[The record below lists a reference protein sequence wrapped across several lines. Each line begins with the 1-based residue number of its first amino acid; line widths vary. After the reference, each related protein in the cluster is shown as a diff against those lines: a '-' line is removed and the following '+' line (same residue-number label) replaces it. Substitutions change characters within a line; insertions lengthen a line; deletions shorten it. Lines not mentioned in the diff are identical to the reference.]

1 MKDNFSKQSETY
13 AKFRPTYPSGF
24 IDQITSLV
32 SEKNIAWD
40 CGTGN
45 GQVAKI
51 LSKQFKQVIAT
62 DISSNQLS
70 HAPNIQN
77 IEYRKEPAESTSIE
91 STTVDLITVAQAIHW
106 FNFDAFFEEVNRVLR
121 ADGVIAIFG
130 YPLLETRTKIDTILS
145 HFYSGTLKDFWDSER
160 RFIEDEYST
169 IPFPFQQIEFNETYM
184 KYDWTFD
191 QMIGYLRSWS
201 AVQHYITKFQSDPVE
216 LIQDELISCWPGTK
230 TIPVSMKIINKIGR
244 KN

>member
-13 AKFRPTYPSGF
+13 AKFRPTYPPEF
-24 IDQITSLV
+24 INRITSLV
-32 SEKNIAWD
+32 LEKNAAWD

-62 DISSNQLS
+62 DISSKQLS
-70 HAPNIQN
+70 HAPKLAN
-77 IEYRKEPAESTSIE
+77 IEYHEEPAESTSIE
-91 STTVDLITVAQAIHW
+91 SNSVDLITVAQAIHW
-106 FNFDAFFEEVNRVLR
+106 FNFDAFFKEVNRVLKK
-121 ADGVIAIFG
+121 DGVIAIFG
-130 YPLLETRTKIDTILS
+130 YPLLKTGTKVDAILS
-145 HFYSGTLKDFWDSER
+145 HFYSNTLKDFWDTER

-169 IPFPFQQIEFNETYM
+169 ILFPFKQIEFEENFM

-201 AVQHYITKFQSDPVE
+201 AVQHYITKFHADPVE
-216 LIQDELISCWPGTK
+216 HIQDELKSYWPDTD
-230 TIPVSMKIINKIGR
+230 TIPVSMKIINKIG
-244 KN
+244 KKT